1 MIGPRPCA
9 YACTYVDP
17 VFTSQSYNMSLSTSA
32 NLSVFLVL
40 MLVDPGC
47 VRLRNVDLDFENPD
61 FEFAIEREIRKRIS
75 TLRYL
80 FLDFLS
86 FRFLF
91 LFWKFEKG
99 FEKQNRGLA
108 RASIISKRRPLFTRI
123 VLKILFR
130 ISQSNGKK

>member
-75 TLRYL
+75 TPGAYTFQRPFLRGLYSEGL
-80 FLDFLS
+80 IYAG
-86 FRFLF
+86 
-91 LFWKFEKG
+91 KFA
-99 FEKQNRGLA
+99 FQNRLG
-108 RASIISKRRPLFTRI
+108 
-123 VLKILFR
+123 
-130 ISQSNGKK
+130 

>member
-80 FLDFLS
+80 FRIF
-86 FRFLF
+86 
-91 LFWKFEKG
+91 
-99 FEKQNRGLA
+99 
-108 RASIISKRRPLFTRI
+108 IFTVRLGNPKKD
-123 VLKILFR
+123 LK
-130 ISQSNGKK
+130 NCP